1 MDSGLILDEE
11 ARRPQ
16 FDPLTPLLPE
26 EVCYILDRV
35 IACEVRPSIPG
46 CSVMH
51 SSDSIKMEWHA
62 GYTLPQTIYSCLYVH
77 HLADIDPEVFPFQE
91 PPRQESARPPALV
104 TVVLRAAI
112 TALLKCCDL
121 SWRELNRGRLHDVCT
136 TLACVHPLIVDI
148 WQTEDWHSEKFG
160 VSLLESLPVASAL
173 SHLDDAKNC
182 IQVILPGAQGSVL
195 IVETSYC
202 Y

>member
-11 ARRPQ
+11 ARKPQ
-16 FDPLTPLLPE
+16 FNPLTPLLPE

-35 IACEVRPSIPG
+35 IACEVRPSPG

-51 SSDSIKMEWHA
+51 SSDNNKMEWHA

-77 HLADIDPEVFPFQE
+77 YLADIDPEVFPFQE
-91 PPRQESARPPALV
+91 PPHQESARPSALV
-104 TVVLRAAI
+104 TVVLRAGI

-136 TLACVHPLIVDI
+136 TLACVHPLTVDI
-148 WQTEDWHSEKFG
+148 
-160 VSLLESLPVASAL
+160 
-173 SHLDDAKNC
+173 
-182 IQVILPGAQGSVL
+182 
-195 IVETSYC
+195 
-202 Y
+202 

>member
-16 FDPLTPLLPE
+16 FNPLAPLLPE

-35 IACEVRPSIPG
+35 IACEVRSSTSG

-51 SSDSIKMEWHA
+51 SFDDGKMEWHA
-62 GYTLPQTIYSCLYVH
+62 GYTLPQTIFSCLYVH
-77 HLADIDPEVFPFQE
+77 YLADIDPEVFRFQE
-91 PPRQESARPPALV
+91 PPHQESARPLALV

-136 TLACVHPLIVDI
+136 TLACVHPFIVDI
-148 WQTEDWHSEKFG
+148 RQTEDWHSEKFG

-173 SHLDDAKNC
+173 SRLDDAKNC
-182 IQVILPGAQGSVL
+182 IRAILPGAQGSVL

-202 Y
+202 F

>member
-11 ARRPQ
+11 ARMPQ
-16 FDPLTPLLPE
+16 FNPHTPLLPE

-35 IACEVRPSIPG
+35 IACEVRPSITGYP
-46 CSVMH
+46 VTH
-51 SSDSIKMEWHA
+51 LSDLNKMEWHA

-77 HLADIDPEVFPFQE
+77 YLADIDPEVFPFQE
-91 PPRQESARPPALV
+91 PPTQEPARPPELV

-136 TLACVHPLIVDI
+136 TQARVHPLIVDI
-148 WQTEDWHSEKFG
+148 WQAEDWHSEKFG

-173 SHLDDAKNC
+173 SHLDDAKDC
-182 IQVILPGAQGSVL
+182 IQAILSGAQGSVL
-195 IVETSYC
+195 IVEASYC
-202 Y
+202 F

>member
-16 FDPLTPLLPE
+16 FNPLTPLLPE

-35 IACEVRPSIPG
+35 IACEVRPSTSG
-46 CSVMH
+46 CSVLY
-51 SSDSIKMEWHA
+51 SSDNNKMEWHA

-77 HLADIDPEVFPFQE
+77 YLADIDPEGFPFQE
-91 PPRQESARPPALV
+91 PPHRESARPPALV

-112 TALLKCCDL
+112 VALLKCCDL
-121 SWRELNRGRLHDVCT
+121 SWRELNRARLHEVCT
-136 TLACVHPLIVDI
+136 TLSCVHPLIVDI
-148 WQTEDWHSEKFG
+148 WQAEDWHSEKFG
-160 VSLLESLPVASAL
+160 VSLLESLPIASAL

-182 IQVILPGAQGSVL
+182 IQAILPGKHGSVL
-195 IVETSYC
+195 IVETSHC
-202 Y
+202 F